1 MKRGQEVAEIHQRY
15 RVDGHQMD
23 AEMGLESLRIL
34 RHELSEHDS

>member
-15 RVDGHQMD
+15 WVDGHQMD
-23 AEMGLESLRIL
+23 AEMGLERWRVL